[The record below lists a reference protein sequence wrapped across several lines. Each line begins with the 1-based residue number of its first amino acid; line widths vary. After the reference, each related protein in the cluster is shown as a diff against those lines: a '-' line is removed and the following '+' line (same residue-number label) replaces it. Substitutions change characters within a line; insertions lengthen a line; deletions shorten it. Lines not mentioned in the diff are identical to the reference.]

1 MTENNEDKF
10 QKLFDV
16 CPYSVSS
23 KFERQNFQA
32 QPGPGYARYL
42 ITTINRIRKI
52 NSEFDK
58 NNLTVYETNCLL
70 EEKATLLSILENED
84 IDELELTIKN
94 WEFNEREYWAEYL
107 GKIAAIELLTYG
119 KASVDTMTKMV
130 KLPEDLYIKSTQI
143 CVTLA
148 NKIKEATVNA
158 EQDVGVGLDEEEY
171 ANSGLP
177 SASNETTPTTL
188 VLKKIK

>member
-1 MTENNEDKF
+1 MNE
-10 QKLFDV
+10 QLNKLFEL
-16 CPYSVSS
+16 CPYNSLSE
-23 KFERQNFQA
+23 FERENFYA
-32 QPGPGYARYL
+32 QTGVSNVRY
-42 ITTINRIRKI
+42 IIEVINRIRKI
-52 NSEFDK
+52 DSDL
-58 NNLTVYETNCLL
+58 LTETRPFETNCLR
-70 EEKATLLSILENED
+70 EEKTKLEKFLLTQDVI
-84 IDELELTIKN
+84 ELETKIAN
-94 WEFNEREYWAEYL
+94 WEMLEREHWAEYL

-148 NKIKEATVNA
+148 NKIKEATINA
-158 EQDVGVGLDEEEY
+158 EQEIGVGMEMDEEY

-177 SASNETTPTTL
+177 TANETTPTTL

>member
-1 MTENNEDKF
+1 MNE
-10 QKLFDV
+10 QLNKLYEL
-16 CPYSVSS
+16 CPYNLLSEFERENFYAQTGVSS
-23 KFERQNFQA
+23 V
-32 QPGPGYARYL
+32 RY
-42 ITTINRIRKI
+42 IIQVVNRIRKI
-52 NSEFDK
+52 DSDL
-58 NNLTVYETNCLL
+58 LTETKPFETNCLR
-70 EEKATLLSILENED
+70 EEKTKLEKFLLDQN
-84 IDELELTIKN
+84 IDELEIKVAN
-94 WEFNEREYWAEYL
+94 WEILEREHWAEHL

-148 NKIKEATVNA
+148 NKIKEATMKA
-158 EQDVGVGLDEEEY
+158 EQEIGIGDEEEY

-177 SASNETTPTTL
+177 TNNEVAPTTL